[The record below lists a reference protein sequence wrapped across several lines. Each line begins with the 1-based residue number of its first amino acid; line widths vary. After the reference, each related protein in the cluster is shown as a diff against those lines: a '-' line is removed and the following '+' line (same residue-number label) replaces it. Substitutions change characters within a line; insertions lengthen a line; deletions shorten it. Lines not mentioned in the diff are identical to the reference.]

1 MLEVLRVFKKNELK
15 SLIVSLLTQMFTAL
29 DQINWFCDLILPS
42 CDGVTG
48 IASNS
53 SRQNGS
59 EIAIGRSELAGNYDF
74 LFPESCVLDA
84 KIVCIHIDTLGMYI
98 H

>member
-1 MLEVLRVFKKNELK
+1 MLEVLLVLKKNELK
-15 SLIVSLLTQMFTAL
+15 LLIVSLLTQMFTAL
-29 DQINWFCDLILPS
+29 GQVNWFCDLILPS

-59 EIAIGRSELAGNYDF
+59 EIAIKRSELAGNYDF
-74 LFPESCVLDA
+74 LVPESCFLDA
-84 KIVCIHIDTLGMYI
+84 KIVCIHIDTLEM
-98 H
+98 